1 MKGKRLT
8 KLLALLVAALMAVF
22 VSLPAMADGT
32 SNTYTSTNG
41 TVAGTTTTFKKYLV
55 VRAGETNPDVTF
67 SFTVSVPDS
76 NNNEITTAGSE
87 ELQVKPGVG
96 TPVVSTA
103 QFDDGEANLAKDNN
117 VLDPTEVSFTD
128 YTYGVKDVTVDFS
141 SVTFTE
147 PGVYRYYITEN
158 DNNTAFG
165 IDSVAVRTL
174 DVYIEDNGS
183 GKLQVAGYVMYKGQ
197 ITDNPKKD
205 KASTKNID
213 DVPNGAE
220 AGEKSNKFINTY
232 PTNSLTINK
241 TVTGNQGSK
250 DKYFKFTIKASSSN
264 LVATAQ
270 YPISGLDANPVDNSA
285 NSYAASDMKT
295 QNNITYLTGTQLTT
309 GYEVYLQHND
319 VVKISGLPIGCTYTI
334 TETQEEYTPSWKIVR
349 DAAPTVEI
357 TSGAT
362 NVATDVDPSFPEN
375 TTVSFTNEKT
385 GVIPT
390 GVIVSAA
397 GLLVV
402 GVIAIIGF
410 VFFGTRSKRRYE
422 ED

>member
-32 SNTYTSTNG
+32 SNTYTSTDG
-41 TVAGTTTTFKKYLV
+41 TVAGTTTEFQKYLV
-55 VRAGETNPDVTF
+55 VRAGETNPEVTF

-76 NNNEITTAGSE
+76 NNNEITTAGNG

-96 TPVVSTA
+96 TPTVSTA
-103 QFDDGEANLAKDNN
+103 HFNASEADEPKDDN
-117 VLDPTEVSFTD
+117 VLAPSEVSFTD

-141 SVTFTE
+141 TVTFTE

-183 GKLQVAGYVMYKGQ
+183 GKLQVAGYVMYKEKL
-197 ITDNPKKD
+197 TVNPKKD
-205 KASTKNID
+205 KTSD
-213 DVPNGAE
+213 GVPNGAE
-220 AGEKSNKFINTY
+220 AGVKSTKFINTY

-250 DKYFKFTIKASSSN
+250 DKYFKFTITAASSN

-270 YPISGLDANPVDNSA
+270 YPISGLDANPAENGA
-285 NSYAASDMKT
+285 NAYAVSDMKT
-295 QNNITYLTGTQLTT
+295 QNNITYLTGAQLTA
-309 GYEVYLQHND
+309 GYDVYLQHND

-362 NVATDVDPSFPEN
+362 NEATDVDPSFPEN
-375 TTVSFTNEKT
+375 TTVLFQNEKT